1 MLERYET
8 PGSEPG
14 QLMGKAAQTAE
25 IEAAK
30 FIQTRDTLGILSSS
44 YLDAAAAGFA
54 LRAREDE
61 QAAERG
67 AVNTGG
73 EELAMRLADA
83 LKGKDLGALIVEWDP
98 NKDAHISKLEFR
110 VGVRKLLDRG
120 GYACCVPD
128 LDALFEEID
137 VDQSGGVSL
146 PELKAAVKRLSSL
159 SKLTQ
164 QRAVSLGES
173 AAMYKRLALHTRRVA
188 EITRLLEHSV
198 AELEAVTDASRSL
211 VKNSS
216 DTKHSNV
223 GKGSLNQKTRPSKE
237 GLGSR
242 ASHLEG
248 NAVGA
253 QLGALMVRKGL
264 RAESIVET
272 WDASG
277 DGLLQMGEFRKEVLK
292 LGVTCGDP
300 KEVDDL
306 FRLLDT
312 DGGGSLD
319 LGEVREA
326 LKTLEAE
333 AFAARKGVRGLS
345 GRVVELLRAAKAA
358 QTEWKQERKQEDD
371 AVAKEAAM
379 RQQEAAG
386 KAAAEAEKAAAKE
399 ARQAARKA
407 AAATKKAL
415 MDQKVAAIR
424 GKASDATA
432 AVRFDATA
440 AVADRL
446 RVTAA
451 KLKLR
456 ATKDVD
462 SEDVGSVAEGL
473 SVVVV
478 DMTTLADGTQRAC
491 ITLDE
496 NAPPVGW
503 VTMFS
508 KDGDEN
514 LL

>member
-1 MLERYET
+1 MVV
-8 PGSEPG
+8 
-14 QLMGKAAQTAE
+14 
-25 IEAAK
+25 
-30 FIQTRDTLGILSSS
+30 
-44 YLDAAAAGFA
+44 
-54 LRAREDE
+54 RASWLH
-61 QAAERG
+61 
-67 AVNTGG
+67 NT
-73 EELAMRLADA
+73 
-83 LKGKDLGALIVEWDP
+83 
-98 NKDAHISKLEFR
+98 
-110 VGVRKLLDRG
+110 
-120 GYACCVPD
+120 
-128 LDALFEEID
+128 
-137 VDQSGGVSL
+137 
-146 PELKAAVKRLSSL
+146 
-159 SKLTQ
+159 
-164 QRAVSLGES
+164 QRAEQ
-173 AAMYKRLALHTRRVA
+173 HP
-188 EITRLLEHSV
+188 
-198 AELEAVTDASRSL
+198 L
-211 VKNSS
+211 V
-216 DTKHSNV
+216 
-223 GKGSLNQKTRPSKE
+223 R
-237 GLGSR
+237 
-242 ASHLEG
+242 
-248 NAVGA
+248 
-253 QLGALMVRKGL
+253 
-264 RAESIVET
+264 
-272 WDASG
+272 
-277 DGLLQMGEFRKEVLK
+277 
-292 LGVTCGDP
+292 
-300 KEVDDL
+300 
-306 FRLLDT
+306 
-312 DGGGSLD
+312 
-319 LGEVREA
+319 
-326 LKTLEAE
+326 
-333 AFAARKGVRGLS
+333 

-432 AVRFDATA
+432 AVQFDATA